1 MPAITSGDAAVLR
14 QFPQVVRRYLSA
26 APREVAFAAQVSGGT
41 IQRDGV
47 SGGVVAI
54 PYTGVTSGAYGDVI
68 GGMTLDIG
76 TTAGGAEIGRV
87 RVRSANAA
95 QILTAESVLP
105 VAAGQYLTV
114 RREFRP
120 WLIKPRRY
128 EDYADAAYPTVFT
141 EYHDYDIPYTNQN
154 TNIPPKPNITAG
166 ATSRSS
172 WRGSSMPDRTT
183 GR

>member
-1 MPAITSGDAAVLR
+1 MPAISSGDAAVLR
-14 QFPQVVRRYLSA
+14 QFPQTVRRYLSA
-26 APREVAFAAQVSGGT
+26 APRAVVFAAQVSGGT

-54 PYTGVTSGAYGDVI
+54 PYTSVTTGAYSDVI
-68 GGMTLDIG
+68 SGMTLDIG

-120 WLIKPRRY
+120 WLVKPRRF

-141 EYHDYDIPYTNQN
+141 EYHDYDIAVHQPEHVH
-154 TNIPPKPNITAG
+154 PAEAEHHG
-166 ATSRSS
+166 
-172 WRGSSMPDRTT
+172 
-183 GR
+183 GRLRPG